1 MPKLS
6 NFFEVA
12 EAIRELVPDMSISK
26 RVFIAK
32 HISDL
37 CCDGRTNISRE
48 GMQSIMYF
56 LKVTREI
63 SEYQFIRI
71 NEMILESE
79 RLREVQQ

>member
-12 EAIRELVPDMSISK
+12 DAIREFVPDMSISK

-37 CCDGRTNISRE
+37 MNMGHTNISRE
-48 GMQSIMYF
+48 GMQSIMYW
-56 LKVTREI
+56 LKVTHEI
-63 SEYQFIRI
+63 SVYQYMRI
-71 NEMILESE
+71 NDMILESE
-79 RLREVQQ
+79 KLREVKQ

>member
-12 EAIRELVPDMSISK
+12 DFIRDIVPDMSISK

-37 CCDGRTNISRE
+37 CRYGRTNISRE

-56 LKVTREI
+56 LKVTHEI
-63 SEYQFIRI
+63 SEYQYIRI
-71 NEMILESE
+71 NDMILESE
-79 RLREVQQ
+79 KLREVTQ